1 MTDKEVRYND
11 SLTFFHNVYVHFI
24 HKTGQRTTQVTLDA
38 DTFKRLW
45 SIKYIIF
52 MLHKRLKVSVSSV
65 TRVVGCPVLWIKCV
79 VNNVMFFYI
88 HTFRD
93 RVNGVI

>member
-1 MTDKEVRYND
+1 MTDKEVRHND

-52 MLHKRLKVSVSSV
+52 IVSVSSV